1 MIGEKILGQKAV
13 SLNEVSALLEA
24 RKGEK
29 ELSYEQDIAFKH
41 AKKFSKLSEE
51 KEKKLREELDTLG
64 VLTQEE
70 LVKLVDILPDK
81 KELVQAA
88 VPRLEKDADRILEIL
103 LKFAKK
109 K

>member
-13 SLNEVSALLEA
+13 SLNEVAELLDK

-29 ELSYEQDIAFKH
+29 DLSYEQDIAVKH
-41 AKKFSKLSEE
+41 AKKFSKLSED
-51 KEKKLREELDTLG
+51 KEKKLKEELETLG
-64 VLTQEE
+64 VLSQEE
-70 LVKLVDILPDK
+70 LVKLLDILPDK
-81 KELVQAA
+81 KELVQMA
-88 VPRLEKDADRILEIL
+88 VPRLEKDSDRILEIL

>member
-1 MIGEKILGQKAV
+1 MIGEKILDQKAV
-13 SLNEVSALLEA
+13 SLNEVAALLEA

-41 AKKFSKLSEE
+41 AKKFSKLSDD
-51 KEKKLREELDTLG
+51 KEKKLREELETLG

-70 LVKLVDILPDK
+70 LVKLIDFLPGK
-81 KELVQAA
+81 KELVQMA
-88 VPRLEKDADRILEIL
+88 VPRLEKDADRILEII